1 VQAREER
8 SDDAEAVAEVHRAA
22 FGGHGAVVA
31 ALVEDLRAG
40 VTSGDGLSLVAER
53 DGGVVGHV
61 MFSRGLLDAP
71 ARLVAVQ
78 ILSPVGVRP
87 AMQGQGI
94 AAALIGRGLEIL
106 SARRVPAVFLEGD
119 PGYYSRLGFV
129 PAKAL
134 GFRKPSLRIPDAAFQ
149 VMTLSAHEPWMTG
162 TVVYHD
168 AFWRHDAVGLR
179 DRATAE
185 ETSSMY
191 PDGFKVRPPELP

>member
-1 VQAREER
+1 MTLAGAATVGCDGVEVREER
-8 SDDAEAVAEVHRAA
+8 SDDADTVAEVHRAA
-22 FGGHGAVVA
+22 FGEHGTVVA
-31 ALVEDLRAG
+31 ALVDDLRAS
-40 VTSGDGLSLVAER
+40 VTSGHGLSLVAEL
-53 DGGVVGHV
+53 DGRVVGHV

-71 ARLVAVQ
+71 ARLVTVQ
-78 ILSPVGVRP
+78 ILSPVGVKP
-87 AMQGQGI
+87 AMQGEGI

-119 PGYYSRLGFV
+119 PGYYGRLGFV
-129 PAKAL
+129 PAKPL

-179 DRATAE
+179 HPSPAGAN
-185 ETSSMY
+185 
-191 PDGFKVRPPELP
+191 RP